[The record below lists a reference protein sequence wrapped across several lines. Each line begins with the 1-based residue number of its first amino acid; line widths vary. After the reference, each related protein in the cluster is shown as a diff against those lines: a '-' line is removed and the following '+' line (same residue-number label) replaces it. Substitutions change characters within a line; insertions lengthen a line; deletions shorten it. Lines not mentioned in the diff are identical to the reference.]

1 MAGPLADRA
10 WRLIREERRP
20 GPIQMALDEVAAET
34 AASGGPRTVRV
45 YRFDPPTLSLGYG
58 QAPETVDWAAC
69 DRLGIDVTRRPTGGG
84 AIYHDPAGDVSHS
97 LVAPADELPGDLHD
111 SYRLLLTPLL
121 DALDALGVDA
131 GLAEDDRPALHEP
144 ACYLRARSPAHDV
157 VGPDGRKLSGNAQ
170 HRTRE
175 AVVQHG
181 SLLHAVDPARHVAPV
196 AADLDPAAVRD
207 RVGAV
212 SAYADVDRA
221 ETVAA
226 VEAALGAWTDAEPG
240 GWTDAE
246 LARARELAAERF
258 GAEAWVR
265 RRPGR

>member
-1 MAGPLADRA
+1 MSDRIPLIEPVVGEPELDNVRQVVESGYMTQGPF
-10 WRLIREERRP
+10 
-20 GPIQMALDEVAAET
+20 AAEFEEGFADLVGAT
-34 AASGGPRTVRV
+34 HAVTV
-45 YRFDPPTLSLGYG
+45 TSC
-58 QAPETVDWAAC
+58 T
-69 DRLGIDVTRRPTGGG
+69 TGM
-84 AIYHDPAGDVSHS
+84 
-97 LVAPADELPGDLHD
+97 EL
-111 SYRLLLTPLL
+111 
-121 DALDALGVDA
+121 ALDALGVDA
-131 GLAEDDRPALHEP
+131 GLADDDRPALHEP

-181 SLLHAVDPARHVAPV
+181 SLLHAVDPARHVAPF
-196 AADLDPAAVRD
+196 AADLDPGAVRD

-246 LARARELAAERF
+246 LSRARELAAERF